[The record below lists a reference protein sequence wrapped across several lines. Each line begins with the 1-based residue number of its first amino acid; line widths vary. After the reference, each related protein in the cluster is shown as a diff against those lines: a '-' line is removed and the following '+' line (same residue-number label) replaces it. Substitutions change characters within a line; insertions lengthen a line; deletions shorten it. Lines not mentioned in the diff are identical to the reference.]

1 MNIADEIGQHLYKPR
16 SDDVAEARNGRHT
29 AGVALALDEEVVLR
43 KLLPPPAERQA
54 IRVAAGVTASKVAEE
69 VGVTRQAVVWWER
82 GRSEPGPENL
92 AAYVAILAR
101 LAAWAAQPGEG
112 DQR

>member
-1 MNIADEIGQHLYKPR
+1 MNIADEIGQYLYTPM
-16 SDDVAEARNGRHT
+16 SDDVAKARNGRHT

-43 KLLPPPAERQA
+43 KLLPPPGERRA
-54 IRVAAGVTASKVAEE
+54 IRVAAGVTAARIAAE

-92 AAYVAILAR
+92 AAYVAVLAR
-101 LAAWAAQPGEG
+101 LAAWTAQPGG
-112 DQR
+112 AQ